1 MPETKP
7 DKQITI
13 SSISCI
19 EPVKEQW
26 NSLTGDYFQAAGFSE
41 HLQKYNYCNQRYY
54 LLYESNNLKA
64 GAIVYTLPV
73 NLLTFSKKEL
83 RIKMNVIGI
92 AASVDSSGIIGDPLY
107 FDQLVAEILS
117 REKGIVLCLN
127 YNGEIS
133 VPGIVKLQTLPTVI
147 FKHDFDN
154 FETYLRSMRHHYR
167 RRMVLA
173 SARFRDVE
181 TITGSCLAFTEEH
194 YKLYLNILSRSK
206 TKLETLTSDFFKNL
220 NSDFTLTSY
229 YNKDKVLLTW
239 HITCS
244 YREVYSFL
252 FGGINYE
259 SRDEFEG
266 YYNNLLGIIKEAI
279 EKGFK
284 TVNLGQ
290 TAEIPK
296 MRVGGKLVPKRLFL
310 YHHSSL
316 IQMLLKLFKPLLEYK
331 QKSKPLNVFK
341 NEDTIR

>member
-1 MPETKP
+1 VSDLKQ

-13 SSISCI
+13 NKISGL
-19 EPVKEQW
+19 EPIRENW
-26 NSLTGDYFQAAGFSE
+26 DALASDYFQTAGFSE
-41 HLQKYNYCNQRYY
+41 HLQQYNPCRQRYY
-54 LLYESNNLKA
+54 LLYDEDVLKA

-73 NLLTFSKKEL
+73 NLLTFSGLKL
-83 RIKMNVIGI
+83 SVKMNVIGI

-107 FDQLVAEILS
+107 FDQLTAEILS
-117 REKGIVLCLN
+117 VEKGVVLCLN

-173 SARFRDVE
+173 AARFRDVE

-206 TKLETLTSDFFKNL
+206 TKLETLTSEFFKNL

-266 YYNNLLGIIKEAI
+266 YYNN
-279 EKGFK
+279 
-284 TVNLGQ
+284 
-290 TAEIPK
+290 
-296 MRVGGKLVPKRLFL
+296 
-310 YHHSSL
+310 
-316 IQMLLKLFKPLLEYK
+316 
-331 QKSKPLNVFK
+331 
-341 NEDTIR
+341 

>member
-1 MPETKP
+1 MTDLNQDKP
-7 DKQITI
+7 ITI
-13 SSISCI
+13 SKISGL
-19 EPVKEQW
+19 EPIKEHW
-26 NSLTGDYFQAAGFSE
+26 DSLTADYFQTAGFIE
-41 HLQKYNYCNQRYY
+41 HLQKYNFCNQRYY
-54 LLYESNNLKA
+54 LLYESDILKA

-73 NLLTFSKKEL
+73 NLLTFSNKEL
-83 RIKMNVIGI
+83 KIKMNVIGI

-117 REKGIVLCLN
+117 REKGIILCLN

-147 FKHDFDN
+147 FKHDFN
-154 FETYLRSMRHHYR
+154 NYETYLRSMRHHYR
-167 RRMVLA
+167 RRMVQA
-173 SARFRDVE
+173 AAKFSNVE
-181 TITGSCLAFTEEH
+181 TITGSCLAFSDEH
-194 YKLYLNILSRSK
+194 YKLYLNILLRSK
-206 TKLETLTSDFFKNL
+206 TKLETLSSDFFKNL

-229 YNKDKVLLTW
+229 YTKDKVLLTW

-259 SRDEFEG
+259 IRDEFEG
-266 YYNNLLGIIKEAI
+266 YYNNLLGIIREAI

-296 MRVGGKLVPKRLFL
+296 MRVGGKLVSKRLFL
-310 YHHSSL
+310 YHHNSL
-316 IQMLLKLFKPLLEYK
+316 IQLLLKLFRPMLEYK

-341 NEDTIR
+341 HENTVR